1 MKTLLLCTHKVN
13 ASNIRRESRDGVE
26 HIIIRSF
33 TLPPD
38 IVMNDIAYL
47 TEDRDKAVELFNRTP
62 VTIEHPEING
72 QYVSAADPQTDMD
85 FRFGAWNENAHITD
99 DNRVALD
106 KVINVQKALLVPQ
119 GKRLMDRLDEIEAN
133 SGARPLH
140 TSIGVYID
148 IQEVEPTVNGRGQK
162 YSLVAKDLWP
172 DHDAILLDNV
182 GASTP
187 DQGTGIF
194 PNLNKDNV
202 KVMHYNCVT
211 KSIQDKRIPAK
222 RESESVNNKLAD
234 NNGEDAMR
242 ELLIA
247 KLKALGIT
255 ANAES
260 SDDELLAQYETESN
274 KASLEI
280 YKATEKKAE
289 PIAGTLVEGPDL
301 GELLAN
307 ALKPLTEKIDG
318 FETELKANK
327 DKETDDL
334 VSLIVS
340 SKKFDPMTSEVIKS
354 LPIST
359 IKDMAANCK
368 TAHGL
373 PVGGL
378 TLVDNGEDEFKD
390 VDLNASLE
398 AK

>member
-148 IQEVEPTVNGRGQK
+148 TQEVEPTVNGRGQK

-260 SDDELLAQYETESN
+260 SDEELLALHDKESN
-274 KASLEI
+274 KAHLAANKTVEI
-280 YKATEKKAE
+280 VKEVAEVPDFAEIIANAMKPLSEK
-289 PIAGTLVEGPDL
+289 IGTL
-301 GELLAN
+301 
-307 ALKPLTEKIDG
+307 
-318 FETELKANK
+318 ETELANNK
-327 DKETDDL
+327 DKEIDSL
-334 VSLIVS
+334 ISLIVN
-340 SKKFDPMTSEVIKS
+340 SKKYDCLDSADIKL
-354 LPIST
+354 LPVDK

-373 PVGGL
+373 PSGNL